1 MVSNICIIPIRKGSK
16 GIKNKNIKLF
26 NGKPLAYYTIQAA
39 LKSKIFDLIIVA
51 HNSEIYKKKL
61 IKYFLNEKKID
72 FFRRSEKNA
81 DDFASTESVLE
92 EVLIKKN
99 YYHKKITC
107 FLIQA
112 TSPLLK
118 SSDLIL
124 SLKTYKKN
132 KLDSLFSSYKK
143 KIFLWKFDKKKN
155 LKPIDEDPFL
165 RKRKQLRSF
174 VYIENGAFY
183 IFKTLDFLKFRNRLN
198 GKVGT
203 YCIPELR
210 SIEIDDLDEFNTA
223 KKIHKL
229 KI

>member
-1 MVSNICIIPIRKGSK
+1 M
-16 GIKNKNIKLF
+16 
-26 NGKPLAYYTIQAA
+26 
-39 LKSKIFDLIIVA
+39 
-51 HNSEIYKKKL
+51 E
-61 IKYFLNEKKID
+61 

-81 DDFASTESVLE
+81 DDFASTESVIE

-99 YYHKKITC
+99 FYYKKITC

-118 SSDLIL
+118 SGDLIL
-124 SLKTYKKN
+124 SLKTYKKK

-143 KIFLWKFDKKKN
+143 KFFLWKFDKKKN

-165 RKRKQLRSF
+165 RKRKQLRSY

-210 SIEIDDLDEFNTA
+210 SIEIDDLDEFKTA

-229 KI
+229 KIS